1 MADPS
6 IRELQLSARPWMAAE
21 GFQFGLWKKSRTGE
35 MTTDHK
41 AEQGKKLFGTGL
53 FAFANGLVWFRA
65 SSPGG
70 IFTLQPLNMFDA
82 VFRAEIVIGAIV
94 AAYGMLL
101 WRSSSRKV
109 SLANCVIVS
118 SCVPVLLVCASKLT
132 EWAYFIDQQ
141 RGLLTLNDLAVGV
154 TQITVVACIMVFCI
168 WWADSTYMHARFRRY
183 MRSSRFVK

>member
-1 MADPS
+1 
-6 IRELQLSARPWMAAE
+6 MAAG
-21 GFQFGLWKKSRTGE
+21 GFQLGLWKKSRTGE
-35 MTTDHK
+35 MTTDRK

-70 IFTLQPLNMFDA
+70 IFTLQPLNIFDA

-109 SLANCVIVS
+109 SLANCIIVS

-132 EWAYFIDQQ
+132 EWAYFVGQQ
-141 RGLLTLNDLAVGV
+141 SGLLTLNDLAVGIV
-154 TQITVVACIMVFCI
+154 QITIPVCIVVFGS
-168 WWADSTYMHARFRRY
+168 WWADSTYVRARFDRY